1 MKIEFLNKPLAEIS
15 ADFEAILVV
24 NKDLNHKFV
33 KDKDKFE
40 FFNYK
45 GDKVL
50 VLPEKKRIYIGIKEL
65 D

>member
-33 KDKDKFE
+33 KNKDEFE
-40 FFNYK
+40 FFN
-45 GDKVL
+45 
-50 VLPEKKRIYIGIKEL
+50 
-65 D
+65 